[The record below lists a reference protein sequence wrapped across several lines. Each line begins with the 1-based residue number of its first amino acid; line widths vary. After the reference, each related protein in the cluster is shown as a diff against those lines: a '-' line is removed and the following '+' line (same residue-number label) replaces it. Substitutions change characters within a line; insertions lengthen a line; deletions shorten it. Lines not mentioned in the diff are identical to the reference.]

1 MEIEEV
7 KVYKARLENEY
18 EDLLK
23 IRQGILI
30 QTELDKE
37 EAEIAKRNKDVIL
50 MENLELMQEAVKA
63 LDDIKKEKEV
73 FVNSLNVREADILNK
88 QKLIQEIS
96 DDLKIKAEEVETAKE
111 DYKYLVGVTK
121 DEQKMLKEEIKKAEY
136 NQKAYNH
143 LEDQTK
149 LVLKINQKDSEEIES
164 EKKVLSVAISV
175 FQKEK
180 KHLELE
186 KEAVQMQRE
195 QIEVEKEFIKI
206 DRKHLDSQQQAM
218 KYAYEEAHR
227 QLAEARKLCQPK

>member
-143 LEDQTK
+143 LEDQAK